1 MDWGKKNDIKE
12 YHKKFSEFLFNQLG
26 NIPDPS
32 NKYYINLKDIN
43 CGNIFF
49 YIKNSITKII
59 LVDNTERND
68 DIHLYDI
75 DKKSFIDEISKKIIN
90 SEFLNTLNNFENFD
104 NNIFTNYFYYEP
116 VIYICKTSNTFK
128 IYFFNYNNHIF
139 RSVSKK
145 TYLLFMNMLCSYIKI
160 IDILDD
166 FLEKVDNE
174 LKLKLYSNELV
185 NYLQIPQEQGGKKRK
200 THKRKNNKKR
210 KTTKKR

>member
-1 MDWGKKNDIKE
+1 MDGNKKNDIKE
-12 YHKKFSEFLFNQLG
+12 YHKEFSKILLKQLR
-26 NIPDPS
+26 NIPDRK
-32 NKYYINLKDIN
+32 KYYINLKEIN

-49 YIKNSITKII
+49 YIKKSITKII

-90 SEFLNTLNNFENFD
+90 SEFLNTLNDFENFD
-104 NNIFTNYFYYEP
+104 NDIFTNSFYYEP

-128 IYFFNYNNHIF
+128 IYFFNYNNNIF

-145 TYLLFMNMLCSYIKI
+145 TYLLFMNTLCSYIEI
-160 IDILDD
+160 IDILDN

-185 NYLQIPQEQGGKKRK
+185 NYSQTPQEQGGKKRK
-200 THKRKNNKKR
+200 THKRKHNKKR